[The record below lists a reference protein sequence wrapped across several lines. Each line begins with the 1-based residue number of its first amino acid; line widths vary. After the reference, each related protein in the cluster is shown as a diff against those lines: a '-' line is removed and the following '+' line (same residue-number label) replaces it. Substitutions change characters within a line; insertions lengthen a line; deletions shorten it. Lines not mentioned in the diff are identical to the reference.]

1 MSKLAALFPG
11 QGSQFVGMAQDL
23 YQTNAE
29 VKKWFDRSNE
39 ILGIR
44 LKELMFEGPLED
56 LTKTEFTQ
64 PAIFLHSVAAFFAS
78 GVKPDMVAGH
88 SLGEFSA
95 LVAAGVLSFE
105 DGLQVVRLRGQHM
118 QTAGEVNPGAMA
130 AVIGMDDA
138 KVEAICERVT
148 STLHKTVVAANFNCP
163 GQLVIS
169 GDVEAVE
176 QAMAQLKEE
185 GCRLVK
191 RLVVSGAFH
200 SPLMHSAF
208 EPLAKALE
216 AITFTPARVP
226 VYANYT
232 ALPTTDPIEIKENLL
247 NQLLNPVRW
256 TQSLL
261 NMHKDG
267 ANSFVEVGPGSV
279 LKGLVQRTLPDVT
292 VNTIS

>member
-56 LTKTEFTQ
+56 LTKTEYTQ
-64 PAIFLHSVAAFFAS
+64 PAIFLHSVSAYFAS

-130 AVIGMDDA
+130 AVIGMDDV

-208 EPLAKALE
+208 EPLAKALQ

>member
-1 MSKLAALFPG
+1 MSKVAALFPG
-11 QGSQFVGMAQDL
+11 QGSQFVGMARAL
-23 YQTNAE
+23 YDSNLE
-29 VKKWFDRSNE
+29 VQRWFDRSNE
-39 ILGIR
+39 ILGVGI
-44 LKELMFEGPLED
+44 KELMFEGPIEE

-78 GVKPDMVAGH
+78 GITPDMVAGH

-105 DGLQVVRLRGQHM
+105 EGLQVVRLRGQYM
-118 QTAGEVNPGAMA
+118 QNAGEVNPGAMA
-130 AVIGMDDA
+130 AVIGMEDD

-148 STLHKTVVAANFNCP
+148 ASLSKPVVAANYNCP

-169 GDVEAVE
+169 GDVGAVE
-176 QAMAQLKEE
+176 QAMASLKEE

-216 AITFTPARVP
+216 RITFNPARVP

-232 ALPTTDPIEIKENLL
+232 ATSTTDPVTIKENLL
-247 NQLLNPVRW
+247 NQLLHPVRW

-261 NMHKDG
+261 NMHQDG
-267 ANSFVEVGPGSV
+267 ATTFVEVGPGTV

-292 VNTIS
+292 VTSIS